1 MKFLKSMSKV
11 KLQKV
16 ILVAT
21 LSLIG
26 IGAVGNFYVGTEW
39 TKLSTKRDRL
49 VKLHTQLDL
58 AQSNAKQEAQ
68 NNQLR
73 EQIQAF
79 VDGQRQKMIS
89 GDPFSWVVREISLL
103 AEGHAVRVS
112 ALQPGTKY
120 ANIVKP
126 KYEMFTTRIE
136 LEGAYDQIGKFIKEL
151 ENAFVTGQIRSLEVA
166 SSDPTHAQCRATLEL
181 ALLARP
187 DEAATPAPKTS
198 EGEKKSL

>member
-1 MKFLKSMSKV
+1 MKFLKSMPKN
-11 KLQKV
+11 KLQKL
-16 ILVAT
+16 ILVAVV
-21 LSLIG
+21 SLIG
-26 IGAVGNFYVGTEW
+26 VGAVGNFFVWTEL
-39 TKLSTKRDRL
+39 TELSTERERL

-58 AQSNAKQEAQ
+58 AQSDANQEAQ

-103 AEGHAVRVS
+103 AEGHIVRVA
-112 ALQPGTKY
+112 ALRPGSTY
-120 ANIVKP
+120 ANIVRP

-151 ENAFVTGQIRSLEVA
+151 ENAFVTGQIRSLEVT
-166 SSDPTHAQCRATLEL
+166 STDPTHAQCRATLEL
-181 ALLARP
+181 ALLERP
-187 DEAATPAPKTS
+187 DEAATPAPKSS
-198 EGEKKSL
+198 EGVKKSL